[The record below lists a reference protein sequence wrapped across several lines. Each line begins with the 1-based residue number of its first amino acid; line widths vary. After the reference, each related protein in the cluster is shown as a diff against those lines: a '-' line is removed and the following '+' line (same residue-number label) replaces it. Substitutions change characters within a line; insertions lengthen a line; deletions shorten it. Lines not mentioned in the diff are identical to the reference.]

1 MCVCVWTN
9 RRRRKAEQSACV
21 RGASV
26 ECVSVCVRAGRVPAG
41 GGGGGAAHSGSAAW
55 RAEPE
60 LSTPGEVLPTHPTP
74 LKKKK
79 KKTTIL
85 PPP

>member
-1 MCVCVWTN
+1 M
-9 RRRRKAEQSACV
+9 
-21 RGASV
+21 
-26 ECVSVCVRAGRVPAG
+26 ECVSVCVRAGRVPA

-74 LKKKK
+74 LKKN